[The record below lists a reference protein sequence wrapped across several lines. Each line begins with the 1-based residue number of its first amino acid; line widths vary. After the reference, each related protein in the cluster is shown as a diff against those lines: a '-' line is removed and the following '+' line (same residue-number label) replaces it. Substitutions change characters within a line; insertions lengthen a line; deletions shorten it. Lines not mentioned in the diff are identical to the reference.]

1 MNKAIEMILGAGALL
16 LAGCA
21 KETPEDV
28 GSGVEIVAQAEL
40 PASVSVSGASTRA
53 VVDPSQEMTLWF
65 ARSDADTPTTY
76 GPWQTPALKAVRAG
90 GADAQQLTFDPAQYY
105 LTNGM
110 WSRMVGWYP
119 GGGVLPGGPDGY
131 YDGTAVSWTIDG
143 RQDILLS
150 RIVTGVKTRPIM
162 DHFTFA
168 HALAQVRFYFYAEN
182 EQAAAAWGPVEGVT
196 VLGQRSVASFI
207 PGNTS
212 LDFSGEADGVFSAA
226 NFSELTVP
234 AGTASDAVPG
244 GDPVMIEPQNEPV
257 GLTLAVRFSEGG
269 QELVTVAA
277 RSYPAGECV
286 KITVFLREEKTSL
299 VANCEIV
306 PWESPEEVEVGG
318 GGYFIDYPYVLDGT
332 TFVFKDFFG
341 RTEVYPLHGIWT
353 ETPAHEENNDSSLPS
368 NLSGCNTCGTCFE
381 VASADA
387 GNMPWAD
394 AQTACASY
402 RQSLNDGGWRLPTA
416 LELRLIYRYRDR
428 LTGISLADDGYWS
441 ATAYSYSQ
449 GWLAVGNNDYFCSL
463 ARKLDEHAVRCVRD
477 AESAVAPGGYPYI
490 TDGNIVVFEDYFGSA
505 DPATYPTHDE
515 PWTET
520 PESWEKDVWS
530 NANGVNTFGKR
541 FMVYRVGPGNF
552 ERLKQMC
559 AALGNGGWRLPTGRE
574 LDHIFNNRAL
584 LDADK
589 VGEFVEQAGR
599 YYPGTTRADEA
610 GTRHYARGYNGTK
623 WTWYTC
629 TATSGYQYALCVK
642 DIY

>member
-40 PASVSVSGASTRA
+40 PATVSVSGASTRA
-53 VVDPSQEMTLWF
+53 VADPSQEMTLWF
-65 ARSDADTPTTY
+65 ARSDAINITTY
-76 GPWQTPALKAVRAG
+76 GPWQSSALKAVRAG
-90 GADAQQLTFDPAQYY
+90 GDGAQQLTFSPAQYY
-105 LTNGM
+105 LTDGK

-150 RIVTGVKTRPIM
+150 NIATGVKTRPKM
-162 DHFTFA
+162 DHLTFA

-182 EQAAAAWGPVEGVT
+182 EQAAAAWGPVESVT

-244 GDPVMIEPQNEPV
+244 GDPVMIEPHKEPV

-277 RSYPAGECV
+277 RSYPAGACV

-306 PWESPEEVEVGG
+306 PWESPEEVEACGG
-318 GGYFIDYPYVLDGT
+318 DYPYAFNGT
-332 TFVFKDFFG
+332 MLVNKDIFG
-341 RTEVYPLHGIWT
+341 QIDWALYPLHGNWT
-353 ETPAHEENNDSSLPS
+353 ETPAHEENENNQTPG
-368 NLSGCNTCGTCFE
+368 NTSGYNTCGTCIE

-387 GNMPWAD
+387 GSMLWAD

-402 RQSLNDGGWRLPTA
+402 SQSPGDGGWRLPTA
-416 LELRLIYRYRDR
+416 LELTQIYRYRDR
-428 LTGISLADDGYWS
+428 LTGIDLADDGYWS
-441 ATAYSYSQ
+441 ATSYSYSL
-449 GWLAVGNNDYFCSL
+449 GWLVNNTAPSAV
-463 ARKLDEHAVRCVRD
+463 RKLDEHTVRCVRD
-477 AESAVAPGGYPYI
+477 AG
-490 TDGNIVVFEDYFGSA
+490 
-505 DPATYPTHDE
+505 PAFAE
-515 PWTET
+515 
-520 PESWEKDVWS
+520 
-530 NANGVNTFGKR
+530 
-541 FMVYRVGPGNF
+541 
-552 ERLKQMC
+552 
-559 AALGNGGWRLPTGRE
+559 
-574 LDHIFNNRAL
+574 
-584 LDADK
+584 
-589 VGEFVEQAGR
+589 
-599 YYPGTTRADEA
+599 
-610 GTRHYARGYNGTK
+610 
-623 WTWYTC
+623 
-629 TATSGYQYALCVK
+629 
-642 DIY
+642 